1 MGVIKLVFS
10 ASVAYAQPLRYVP
23 ERAIKHREEMM
34 DNLIKELYLTP
45 EQQEPIKKQ
54 RSEHRKKNRE
64 LKDEVSAKRLELK
77 QELEKQTTNK
87 KRIDSIVAERKIFM
101 GNQLKQR
108 VEGIL
113 SIREIL
119 IPEQFNKFQQR
130 RKSSGENQRSR
141 LGRRLKERKSGAR
154 RDFLE

>member
-1 MGVIKLVFS
+1 MEHIPKDILVQASQGDMESFEKIYK
-10 ASVAYAQPLRYVP
+10 AACGFVYSVALRITNSKQ
-23 ERAIKHREEMM
+23 ER
-34 DNLIKELYLTP
+34 
-45 EQQEPIKKQ
+45 IKKQ

-87 KRIDSIVAERKIFM
+87 ERIDSIVAERKILM

-119 IPEQFNKFQQR
+119 IPEQFDKFQQR
-130 RKSSGENQRSR
+130 GKSAGENQRSR
-141 LGRRLKERKSGAR
+141 VERRLKERKSGAR